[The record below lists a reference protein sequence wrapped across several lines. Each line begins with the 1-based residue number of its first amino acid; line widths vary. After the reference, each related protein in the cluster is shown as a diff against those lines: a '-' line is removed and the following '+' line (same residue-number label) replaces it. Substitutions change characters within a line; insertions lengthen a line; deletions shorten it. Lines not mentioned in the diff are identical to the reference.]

1 MEESLDPKY
10 PDPEELRQSYCEILA
25 EARQTKAEAESL
37 ARSVTERLLNMAGDE
52 EQWELSSGGS
62 ASVVR
67 PTSVKVKADELRARV
82 GEEVWSQIT
91 KPVLDDDLLSE
102 AITKGL
108 VSIETVSDCST
119 VTYRSPYVRL
129 SK

>member
-1 MEESLDPKY
+1 MEEPLDPKY
-10 PDPEELRQSYCEILA
+10 PDPEQLRQSYCEILA

-82 GEEVWSQIT
+82 G
-91 KPVLDDDLLSE
+91 
-102 AITKGL
+102 
-108 VSIETVSDCST
+108 
-119 VTYRSPYVRL
+119 
-129 SK
+129 